1 MAAAACEASKGEF
14 VPAESDGVVYLDSAG
29 KTQLPLSVLEVGEK
43 ALKRKVTIVQ
53 SVCIPHVPTIAVT
66 LWQACLTHSVVKPHA
81 RTRFSLTSLSLIS
94 LASWWPAHPRH
105 SSH

>member
-43 ALKRKVTIVQ
+43 ALKRKV
-53 SVCIPHVPTIAVT
+53 
-66 LWQACLTHSVVKPHA
+66 
-81 RTRFSLTSLSLIS
+81 
-94 LASWWPAHPRH
+94 
-105 SSH
+105 